1 MFKMEEV
8 KLENGKS
15 VKLKDLT
22 IDERDSLLDACKFTT
37 DDTGNVGGI
46 EAPHSTMTK
55 FIRIGVDGD
64 TSDKFIKTLTFADRT
79 AIFAQMQKN
88 MLGTGED
95 KPSK

>member
-1 MFKMEEV
+1 MENV

-15 VKLKDLT
+15 VKLKELS
-22 IDERDSLLDACKFTT
+22 IDERDELLDACKFTT
-37 DDTGNVGGI
+37 DSKGSIGGM

-79 AIFAQMQKN
+79 AIFAAMQKE

>member
-1 MFKMEEV
+1 MNKMENV

-15 VKLKDLT
+15 VKLKELSV
-22 IDERDSLLDACKFTT
+22 DERDELLDACKFTT
-37 DDTGNVGGI
+37 DSKGGVGGM

-64 TSDKFIKTLTFADRT
+64 TSDKFLKTLTFVDRT
-79 AIFAQMQKN
+79 NIFTEMQKD
-88 MLGTGED
+88 MLGGEG

>member
-1 MFKMEEV
+1 MIKMESV

-15 VKLKDLT
+15 VKLKELS
-22 IDERDSLLDACKFTT
+22 IDERDELLDACIFTT
-37 DDTGNVGGI
+37 GKDGNIGGI

-64 TSDKFIKTLTFADRT
+64 TSDKFLKTLTFADRT
-79 AIFAQMQKN
+79 AIFTAMQTD

>member
-1 MFKMEEV
+1 MEV

-15 VKLKDLT
+15 VKIKELT
-22 IDERDSLLDACKFTT
+22 IDERDELLDGCKFITEK
-37 DDTGNVGGI
+37 DGKIGGM

-64 TSDKFIKTLTFADRT
+64 TSDKFIKSLTFADRT
-79 AIFAQMQKN
+79 NIFVAMQKD
-88 MLGTGED
+88 MLGGED

>member
-1 MFKMEEV
+1 MEEV

-64 TSDKFIKTLTFADRT
+64 TSDKFIKTITFADLVVLAGAVNT
-79 AIFAQMQKN
+79 TPFPMK
-88 MLGTGED
+88 L
-95 KPSK
+95 KYLF